1 LPSSPAKVN
10 TNQTGSCKKE
20 PVKITRA
27 HAAMLRVR
35 VIVIP
40 LETEDLL
47 IRIELA
53 GTGHGL
59 TAMPA
64 RPRITASAAH
74 VDLGG
79 RPGAAFPAPFFA

>member
-1 LPSSPAKVN
+1 
-10 TNQTGSCKKE
+10 
-20 PVKITRA
+20 
-27 HAAMLRVR
+27 MLRVR

-40 LETEDLL
+40 LETGDLL

-64 RPRITASAAH
+64 RRRVTASAAH

-79 RPGAAFPAPFFA
+79 QPAPFLHVDLGGQAAP